1 MNLSF
6 DVIAKEGDKIVV
18 SLNSFYPYIS
28 ELIGDI
34 FPQLEIVEITIV
46 RESGE
51 KPIKMEVFGRI
62 AQVLISIAQ
71 DNPDTI
77 LYYFCD
83 TTEGLPHQR
92 SGRTLSYQ
100 EYRNNLFKNLFQRYS
115 SESTEH
121 WTDIEIEMRSTHL
134 EQTLYAH
141 FLLRDKHLPLVDILR
156 NEVLNNFKSVSDQK

>member
-6 DVIAKEGDKIVV
+6 DVITREGDKIVV

-28 ELIGDI
+28 ELIGDL

-46 RESGE
+46 RETGNN
-51 KPIKMEVFGRI
+51 PIKMEVFGKI

-83 TTEGLPHQR
+83 MTEALPHLR
-92 SGRTLSYQ
+92 PGRTLSYQ
-100 EYRNNLFKNLFQRYS
+100 EYRNNLFKQLFQRYCS
-115 SESTEH
+115 KSNEH
-121 WTDIEIEMRSTHL
+121 WTDIEVEMRSTQL

-156 NEVLNNFKSVSDQK
+156 NEVLNNFKSISDQK

>member
-6 DVIAKEGDKIVV
+6 DVITREGDKIVV

-28 ELIGDI
+28 ELFGDL

-46 RESGE
+46 RENGNN
-51 KPIKMEVFGRI
+51 PIKIEVFGRI
-62 AQVLISIAQ
+62 AQVLLSIAQ

-83 TTEGLPHQR
+83 MTEDLPHQR
-92 SGRTLSYQ
+92 SRRTLSCQ
-100 EYRNNLFKNLFQRYS
+100 EYRNNLFKLLFQRYS
-115 SESTEH
+115 NESDEH
-121 WTDIEIEMRSTHL
+121 WTDIEIEMRSTQL

-141 FLLRDKHLPLVDILR
+141 FLLRDKHLPLVEILR
-156 NEVLNNFKSVSDQK
+156 NEVLNNFKSISDQK